1 MSDIEK
7 NKAASKKKDTQPSLA
22 DNHPL
27 NANEEREKQT
37 SDSTAT
43 TNPSEHVENKCLCDK
58 SRKKER
64 IKLIIESLVAIGT
77 IGNVI
82 VFWIVSNNQR
92 IDTLKSIQVDQE
104 NFRIEK
110 GALLA
115 SSQPT
120 LSFYNGP
127 GEKYTVYL
135 TITNFGKTVADSVF
149 YWFNC
154 VVSDKKIPYNPKVK
168 KEFPNISFFVLPGAG
183 FQVGDTIKRK
193 YIDRTGMRLVNGR
206 IKVFFYGEVRYKSLG
221 RFDTLQFMSRNTSD
235 VGEFESYGTFNK
247 LR

>member
-7 NKAASKKKDTQPSLA
+7 NKATSKKKDTQPSLA

-37 SDSTAT
+37 SNSTAA
-43 TNPSEHVENKCLCDK
+43 TNPSEHVENKCLCDE

-64 IKLIIESLVAIGT
+64 IKLIIESLVAVGT

-92 IDTLKSIQVDQE
+92 IDTLKSIEADQE
-104 NFRIEK
+104 NFRIEN

-115 SSQPT
+115 SSQPII
-120 LSFYNGP
+120 SFYNGP

-135 TITNFGKTVADSVF
+135 TVTNFGKTVADSVF
-149 YWFNC
+149 CWFKC
-154 VVSDKKIPYNPKVK
+154 IPSDKYISYNPKVK
-168 KEFPNISFFVLPGAG
+168 GEFSNISSFVLPAG
-183 FQVGDTIKRK
+183 YFQLSDTIKRK
-193 YIDRTGMRLVNGR
+193 YIDPTGSRLVNER
-206 IKVFFYGEVRYKSLG
+206 IKIFFYGEVRYKSLG
-221 RFDTLQFMSRNTSD
+221 RFDTLEFMNVSTSASGD
-235 VGEFESYGTFNK
+235 FESYGTFNK